1 MISIY
6 ILEFIGTATLAFL
19 ISLLGKGYAHILL
32 GTTLLVTGTLFANN
46 CFNPAIALCYLLT
59 NHITFTAFIYYIM
72 IELSGA
78 VMGFFFG
85 SHVKTLYL

>member
-6 ILEFIGTATLAFL
+6 LLEFIGTGTLVFL

-32 GTTLLVTGTLFANN
+32 GTTLLLTGTLFVNN

-59 NHITFTAFIYYIM
+59 NHITFTSFIYYVL

-78 VMGFFFG
+78 VTGFFLG
-85 SHVKTLYL
+85 KHIKLE

>member
-6 ILEFIGTATLAFL
+6 LLEFIGTGTLAFL
-19 ISLLGKGYAHILL
+19 IALLGKGYAHILL

-59 NHITFTAFIYYIM
+59 NHITFTSFIYYVL

-78 VMGFFFG
+78 VTGFFLG
-85 SHVKTLYL
+85 KYIKLD